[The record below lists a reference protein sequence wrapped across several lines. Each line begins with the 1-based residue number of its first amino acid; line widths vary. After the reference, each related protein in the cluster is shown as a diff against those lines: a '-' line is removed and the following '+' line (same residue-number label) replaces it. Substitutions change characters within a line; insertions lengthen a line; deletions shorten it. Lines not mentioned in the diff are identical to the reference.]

1 VRKKEERQKPQLQNI
16 MACALLWAAITT
28 KKFILNQN
36 SFYYFLNEKSQFSSI
51 MAPIHNLEQTKQQ
64 CLVKHIPPPYQTQIL
79 AQFPYHRAGG
89 LQHVQIKSAVNINAK
104 PSSRSAVLLTTD
116 L

>member
-1 VRKKEERQKPQLQNI
+1 
-16 MACALLWAAITT
+16 
-28 KKFILNQN
+28 
-36 SFYYFLNEKSQFSSI
+36 
-51 MAPIHNLEQTKQQ
+51 MAPIHNLEQSEQQ
-64 CLVKHIPPPYQTQIL
+64 CLVKHILPSHQIQIL

-104 PSSRSAVLLTTD
+104 PSSHSAGLPTTN